1 MLFLL
6 LLTGC
11 ALGNTP
17 TSRVEELLSSYQRL
31 DKNIVISYEKLS
43 STVEDANLISE
54 YQKLVKRQYQN
65 MVYEIKDEKIN
76 GDLAIVSVSIS
87 VFDYGSVVNDNFD
100 DSVERTKKE
109 HEEIIRKLKKVKK
122 RIQYMLDLEVVKN
135 QNGTWE
141 VGDLDDD
148 EMSQLLGIY
157 S

>member
-1 MLFLL
+1 MLKKIKFLLLFLF

-11 ALGNTP
+11 TLGNTP

-87 VFDYGSVVNDNFD
+87 VFDYGSVVN
-100 DSVERTKKE
+100 
-109 HEEIIRKLKKVKK
+109 ICLIWKLLKIK
-122 RIQYMLDLEVVKN
+122 ME
-135 QNGTWE
+135 
-141 VGDLDDD
+141 
-148 EMSQLLGIY
+148 LGR
-157 S
+157 

>member
-1 MLFLL
+1 MLLLL

-31 DKNIVISYEKLS
+31 DNNIVISYEKLS

-76 GDLAIVSVSIS
+76 GDLAIISVSIS

-122 RIQYMLDLEVVKN
+122 RTQYMLDLEVVKN
-135 QNGTWE
+135 QNGTWK